1 MKVNTVY
8 LAIGSNIN
16 PKKNIALALK
26 YLAEIGQILSI
37 SKLIKTKPVGYLK
50 QADFLNGAIK
60 FKTALKPQEL
70 LKEIKNIEH
79 VLKRNT
85 PFRNG
90 PRTIDIDII
99 FYGNLVLNTPSLK
112 IPHIRASER
121 YFVLKPL
128 AEIAPYKIHP
138 VLKKQVKTLLKNLK
152 V

>member
-1 MKVNTVY
+1 MRGKTVY

-26 YLAEIGQILSI
+26 YLAKIGKII
-37 SKLIKTKPVGYLK
+37 SVSKIIKTKPVGYLK

-60 FKTALKPQEL
+60 FNTPLNPKEL
-70 LKEIKNIEH
+70 LKELKNIESI
-79 VLKRNT
+79 LKRNT

-99 FYGNLVLNTPSLK
+99 FYGDLILNTPTLK

-128 AEIAPYKIHP
+128 AEIAPNKIHP
-138 VLKKQVKTLLKNLK
+138 VLRKRVNTLLKNLK
-152 V
+152 A

>member
-1 MKVNTVY
+1 MKDNIVY

-26 YLAEIGQILSI
+26 YLSKIGKII
-37 SKLIKTKPVGYLK
+37 SVSKIIKTKPVGYLK

-60 FKTALKPQEL
+60 FKTGLPPQEL
-70 LKEIKNIEH
+70 LKELKNIEGL
-79 VLKRNT
+79 LKRNT

-99 FYGNLVLNTPSLK
+99 FYGNLILNTPNLK
-112 IPHIRASER
+112 IPHPRASER

-128 AEIAPYKIHP
+128 SEIAPYKIHP
-138 VLKKQVKTLLKNLK
+138 VLKKQVRTLLKDL
-152 V
+152 